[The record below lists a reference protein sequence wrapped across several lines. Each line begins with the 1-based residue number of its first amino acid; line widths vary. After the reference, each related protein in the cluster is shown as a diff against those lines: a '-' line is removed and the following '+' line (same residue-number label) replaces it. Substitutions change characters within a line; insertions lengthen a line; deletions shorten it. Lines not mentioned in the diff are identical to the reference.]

1 MVVVIYCESVQDILW
16 NTAKSTQS
24 CTQENFPKRKLIQI
38 NKTMNHYNLTTCQLQ
53 IYNLL
58 HYYN

>member
-1 MVVVIYCESVQDILW
+1 MVVVIYCESVQDVLC
-16 NTAKSTQS
+16 NTAKTTQGYA
-24 CTQENFPKRKLIQI
+24 QVYFPKRKLIQI
-38 NKTMNHYNLTTCQLQ
+38 NKTMNHYNLIAYQLQ